1 MDTLIEKLL
10 SRLKDFFDPERMG
23 EFFADLTIN
32 VIIVLIILGIFFLFW
47 QLLKRAIMPRLKRNM
62 DQTNAAF
69 AETVLQFFVYSIAV
83 LVALSATG
91 VQTGAVLASLGV
103 VGLTIGFALRDTLS
117 NIISGLLIFIDRP
130 FTIGDLVEIDGK
142 YGRVDRISLRTTRVV
157 TPDGKMLAVPNAE
170 VMNKTVTSYTNFPT
184 IRLDV
189 SVTVAVHEN
198 LKKVRSILLGLVEN
212 NPDYLSTPAPVV
224 VVTALND
231 YNVALEL
238 RVWLEEER
246 QHIQKRFEL
255 REQVFNALTE
265 NGVDMPFE
273 TVRSIVVRS
282 DPTQ

>member
-1 MDTLIEKLL
+1 M
-10 SRLKDFFDPERMG
+10 
-23 EFFADLTIN
+23 
-32 VIIVLIILGIFFLFW
+32 
-47 QLLKRAIMPRLKRNM
+47 
-62 DQTNAAF
+62 
-69 AETVLQFFVYSIAV
+69 
-83 LVALSATG
+83 
-91 VQTGAVLASLGV
+91 
-103 VGLTIGFALRDTLS
+103 TIGFALRDTLS